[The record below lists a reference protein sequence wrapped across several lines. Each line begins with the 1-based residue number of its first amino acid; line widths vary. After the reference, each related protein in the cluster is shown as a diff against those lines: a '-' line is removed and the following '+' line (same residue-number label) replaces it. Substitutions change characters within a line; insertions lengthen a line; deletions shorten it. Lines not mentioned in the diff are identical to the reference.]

1 LRIGEIKINLSMI
14 GQQARG
20 ITRYAQEMVSSCERL
35 PDYQR
40 LPISYIF
47 GKGNYLSW
55 NKIKG
60 RKCYYT
66 KNIFSID
73 KGKFYGLARYFIPPC
88 KVNRDQIIFNPFY
101 QGCYY
106 LNNQIITMSDLIALK
121 HVKQNILQY
130 FAFKFILPRLL
141 NNSIHIIA
149 ISQTT
154 KKAVQKIYGI
164 EDNKIT
170 VVHCGVDREVFHP
183 DGCTKKTES
192 LLVVGA
198 HLPHKNIHELLENHE
213 LWSSKYVLDIVAADS
228 PYVIDL
234 KRLVERL
241 KIQCQVNFL
250 SGVDDLALAAR
261 YRRARALI
269 FPSREEG
276 FGIPPIEAMNC
287 GTPVVASN
295 IPVHR
300 EVCGD
305 AAIYVSLGNRKSWE
319 RAFDILAQDDL
330 LRDYIDRGLEQS
342 QQFTWVNSAVRLTEL
357 FNSIIQKQ

>member
-1 LRIGEIKINLSMI
+1 MV
-14 GQQARG
+14 GQGAKG
-20 ITRYAQEMVSSCERL
+20 ITRYAQELITNCEYL

-55 NKIKG
+55 NKIDS

-66 KNIFSID
+66 KNIFSLD
-73 KGKFYGLARYFIPPC
+73 KGKVYGIARYFIPPC
-88 KVNRDQIIFNPFY
+88 IVHRDQIIFNPFY

-106 LNNQIITMSDLIALK
+106 LNNQIITMYDLIALR
-121 HVKQNILQY
+121 HARQNILQY

-141 NNSIHIIA
+141 NNSLHIIA
-149 ISQTT
+149 ISHAT
-154 KKAVQKIYGI
+154 KKSVQEIYGI

-170 VVHCGVDREVFHP
+170 VIHCGANREIFHP
-183 DGCTKKTES
+183 DGCTRKSDS

-198 HLPHKNIHELLENHE
+198 HLPHKNIHELLENHA

-228 PYVIDL
+228 PYLMNL
-234 KRLVERL
+234 KELVERL
-241 KIQCQVNFL
+241 KIQGRVNFS
-250 SGVDDLALAAR
+250 SGVDDLTLAAK

-287 GTPVVASN
+287 GTPVVASD

-305 AAIYVSLGNRKSWE
+305 AAIYVSLGNRGSWE

-330 LRDYIDRGLEQS
+330 LGDYIDRGLERS
-342 QQFTWVNSAVRLTEL
+342 QQFTWFNSAVQLTEL
-357 FNSIIQKQ
+357 FKSIIKEQ

>member
-1 LRIGEIKINLSMI
+1 MINLSMI
-14 GQQARG
+14 GQKARG
-20 ITRYAQEMVSSCERL
+20 ITRYAKEMVTSCERL
-35 PDYQR
+35 PAYQR

-47 GKGNYLSW
+47 GKGNYLCW

-66 KNIFSID
+66 NNIFSLD
-73 KGKFYGLARYFIPPC
+73 KGKLYGIARYFIPPC
-88 KVNRDQIIFNPFY
+88 RFNRDQIIFNPFY

-106 LNNQIITMSDLIALK
+106 LNNQIITMHDLIALK
-121 HVKQNILQY
+121 HAQQNVLQY

-141 NNSIHIIA
+141 NNSLQIIA
-149 ISQTT
+149 VSQTT
-154 KKAVQKIYGI
+154 KNLVQKVYDI

-170 VVHCGVDREVFHP
+170 VIPNGVDREVFYP
-183 DGCTKKTES
+183 DSRTKKTDS

-198 HLPHKNIHELLENHE
+198 HLPHKNIHELLENHG

-228 PYVIDL
+228 SYVIDL

-241 KIQCQVNFL
+241 KIRGQVNFL

-287 GTPVVASN
+287 GTPVVASD

-300 EVCGD
+300 EVCGN
-305 AAIYVSLGNRKSWE
+305 AAIYISLGNRKSWE

-342 QQFTWVNSAVRLTEL
+342 QQFTWFNSAVRLTEL
-357 FNSIIQKQ
+357 FKSIIQEQ